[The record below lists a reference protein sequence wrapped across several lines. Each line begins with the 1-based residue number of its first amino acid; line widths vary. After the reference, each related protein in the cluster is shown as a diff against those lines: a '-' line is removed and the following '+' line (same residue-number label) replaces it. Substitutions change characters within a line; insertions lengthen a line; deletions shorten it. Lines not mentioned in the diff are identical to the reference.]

1 MNRILKFILISVA
14 AVFTAVACSTEE
26 EPAGAYLPVTSSNI
40 DGTWML
46 QTLYGNTLPEG
57 SFVYMQFNHKEGRF
71 TIYDNQSSGLT
82 KVDTG
87 VYSVDESTCM
97 IDGIYDHSYS
107 HWNHVYVI
115 SGLEADRM
123 VWTAS
128 DDPDEVAVY
137 VRATLPEDL
146 SAEE

>member
-1 MNRILKFILISVA
+1 MNRILKFILIPVA

-57 SFVYMQFNHKEGRF
+57 SFVYMQFNHKEGTF
-71 TIYDNQSSGLT
+71 VTYDNQSSGLT
-82 KVDTG
+82 RVKTG
-87 VYSVDESTCM
+87 TFSVDASSGI
-97 IDGIYDHSYS
+97 IDGIYDHSYT
-107 HWNHVYVI
+107 HWTHAYVI
-115 SGLEADRM
+115 SGLESDRM
-123 VWTAS
+123 VWTAA

-137 VRATLPEDL
+137 VRATLPEYL

>member
-1 MNRILKFILISVA
+1 MNRILKFILIPVA
-14 AVFTAVACSTEE
+14 AFLAAVACSTEE
-26 EPAGAYLPVTSSNI
+26 EPAGAYLPVTSTNI

-46 QTLYGNTLPEG
+46 HSLYGNTLPEG

-82 KVDTG
+82 RVDTG
-87 VYSVDESTCM
+87 VYSVDESTNM

-107 HWNHVYVI
+107 HWSHVYVI
-115 SGLEADRM
+115 SELESDRM
-123 VWTAS
+123 VWTAA

-146 SAEE
+146 SAGE